1 MGRTAHVSLIDSGC
15 TATASWP
22 IATERAAKLG
32 AGKAAHLSTS
42 VWLVCRR
49 RPDNAGIGRYK
60 QVLRDMEARIT
71 ERLRYF
77 WDLGISGPDF
87 VWAAVGPALESYSRY
102 REVRRLDGT
111 PFTVTEFLREVRRL
125 VTDFALGRILHGAS
139 TEGLDEVTRYYLMH
153 RSSFGLEAAPA
164 GECILLAQG
173 YNLDLNDLRN
183 VKGILTIASGSDLRL
198 LEWDE
203 RKRDDLGMPDP
214 SGGLP
219 FIDALHRSMRLWTA
233 GDAGKLREY
242 LDQHGL
248 MQSELF
254 WTVAQAVLEMSE
266 PKARGRTLLES
277 IIAWGR
283 GRQTQT
289 AAPRQESLFTE
300 ETKS

>member
-1 MGRTAHVSLIDSGC
+1 MDAGS
-15 TATASWP
+15 
-22 IATERAAKLG
+22 
-32 AGKAAHLSTS
+32 GKAAHLSTS

-49 RPDNAGIGRYK
+49 RPDDAGVGRYK
-60 QVLRDMEARIT
+60 AVQREMEARVT

-87 VWAAVGPALESYSRY
+87 VWAAVGPALESYSRF
-102 REVRRLDGT
+102 REVRRLDGS
-111 PFTVTEFLREVRRL
+111 PFTVSEFLREVRRL

-153 RSSFGLEAAPA
+153 RSSFGLQAAPA

-173 YNLDLNDLRN
+173 YNLDLADLRN
-183 VKGILTIASGSDLRL
+183 VKGILTTASGSDLRL

-203 RKRDDLGMPDP
+203 RRRDDLGLPDAA
-214 SGGLP
+214 GGLP
-219 FIDALHRSMRLWTA
+219 VIDAVHRSMRLWSA
-233 GDAGKLREY
+233 GDAGRLREY

-248 MQSELF
+248 MQSDLF

-266 PKARGRTLLES
+266 PKARGRALLES

-283 GRQTQT
+283 GKQAQA
-289 AAPRQESLFTE
+289 AAPKQESLFSE
-300 ETKS
+300 GDRP